1 MRLTEYRSFV
11 GKLLFAMKKTYPE
24 LANLVRELA
33 MHMDTPGPE
42 HWKSI
47 GRMIGYLRHEAVHGL
62 QFNIPKDMAI
72 VGCVDS
78 DFATNKET
86 RKSTTGYLVLLG
98 GCLVSCSFST
108 ECDTK

>member
-1 MRLTEYRSFV
+1 
-11 GKLLFAMKKTYPE
+11 
-24 LANLVRELA
+24 
-33 MHMDTPGPE
+33 
-42 HWKSI
+42 
-47 GRMIGYLRHEAVHGL
+47 MIGYLKHEPVHGL

-98 GCLVSCSFST
+98 GCLYIYNTRINSSKNYCS
-108 ECDTK
+108 